1 MKRNTNY
8 NLGDWLLIFFAIFA
22 AIVFVGFIIACIVGI
37 TEDKKQQKI
46 RNTTIQT
53 NQLLMIDGGDTYKV
67 VVFDGCQY
75 IKTSQHIGYGILSHK
90 GNCTNRIHI
99 YNNKLEK

>member
-1 MKRNTNY
+1 MKNIKIE
-8 NLGDWLLIFFAIFA
+8 DFVVWFIAICCAFM
-22 AIVFVGFIIACIVGI
+22 VGFFIIACVVSIVK
-37 TEDKKQQKI
+37 DNQQQKI

-53 NQLLMIDGGDTYKV
+53 NPSLMIDGGDTYKV

-75 IKTSQHIGYGILSHK
+75 VKTLQHIGYGILSHK

-99 YNNKLEK
+99 YNNKLEQ